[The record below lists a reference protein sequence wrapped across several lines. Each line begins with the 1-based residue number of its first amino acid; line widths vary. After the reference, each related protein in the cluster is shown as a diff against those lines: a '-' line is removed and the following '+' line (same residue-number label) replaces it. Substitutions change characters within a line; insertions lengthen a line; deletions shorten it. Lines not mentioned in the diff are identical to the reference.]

1 MNNLAVYARSRYIL
15 HKLFCVILLYML
27 DILIDDRL
35 YSRFITGKLLIYY
48 TFAFMRWKTAH
59 ILVWWETAQLIY
71 QGFVTI
77 GQKQILI

>member
-35 YSRFITGKLLIYY
+35 YSIPGKLVIYY
-48 TFAFMRWKTAH
+48 TFALMQWKTAH

-71 QGFVTI
+71 
-77 GQKQILI
+77 